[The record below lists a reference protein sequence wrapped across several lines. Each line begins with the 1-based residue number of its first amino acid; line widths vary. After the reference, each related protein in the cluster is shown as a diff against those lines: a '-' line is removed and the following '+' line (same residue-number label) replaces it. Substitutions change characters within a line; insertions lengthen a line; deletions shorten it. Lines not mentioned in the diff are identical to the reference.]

1 MEQPGPPAT
10 YRIESVDKALRLLWL
25 LQERPR
31 VTVTDASAEL
41 GVARSTAHRL
51 LAMLQEH
58 GFASQDVATRAY
70 LPGRALLEIG
80 LAAVRN
86 LDVRAVARPELER
99 LVADVRETVQLV
111 LLKGSRTL
119 VLDSVECAE
128 IVRVT
133 GRAGGSLPPHC
144 TSAGKSML
152 ARMSDDEVEALLGP
166 DPLERLTDRS
176 IGTHAELRAE
186 LARVRAEG
194 YATNLGENEPAIAA
208 VGVAIDV
215 PRGSS
220 PTAITVTAPYERLRP
235 ERVPEIAAAAA
246 AASERISARLAG

>member
-1 MEQPGPPAT
+1 MEQTGPPAT

-31 VTVTDASAEL
+31 VTVSDAADEL

-51 LAMLQEH
+51 LAMLQER
-58 GFASQDVATRAY
+58 GFASQDRATRAY

-111 LLKGSRTL
+111 LLKGPRTL
-119 VLDSVECAE
+119 VIDSVECSE
-128 IVRVT
+128 VVRVT
-133 GRAGGSLPPHC
+133 GRTGGSLPPHC

-152 ARMSDDEVEALLGP
+152 ARMADEDVEALLGP
-166 DPLERLTDRS
+166 DPLEQLTDRS
-176 IGTHAELRAE
+176 IGDHAALREE
-186 LARVRAEG
+186 LARVRSAG

-208 VGVAIDV
+208 VGVAIGV

-220 PTAITVTAPYERLRP
+220 PTAITVTAPYDRLRP
-235 ERVPEIAAAAA
+235 ERVPQIAAAATATA
-246 AASERISARLAG
+246 ARISARL